1 MAITSSLTD
10 GQRAQRKLLVTAA
23 AWGTPDQTT
32 QERPNKQILGAR
44 TEDSSIE
51 FNPDIQTTTDILGK
65 TYTDVEKT
73 EPQQTLD
80 PSYILGGSDL
90 HDYLTEAVLK
100 NNINAYNQQFD
111 IYIITVWLVDGT
123 ATSSDGKFYTVKHKN
138 CSIFPTSIG
147 GDTYVSMPLEVH
159 FSNDIVEGTVDKIAD
174 DFSFT
179 AAS

>member
-1 MAITSSLTD
+1 MALTSSLTS

-23 AWGTPDQTT
+23 GWGSGASSQ
-32 QERPNKQILGAR
+32 KQILGVR

-51 FNPDIQTTTDILGK
+51 FNPDINTTTDIRGN

-80 PSYILGGSDL
+80 PSFIIGGSAL

-100 NNINAYNQQFD
+100 NDIDAYNQRFD
-111 IYIITVWLVDGT
+111 IYIITVWLTDGT
-123 ATSSDGKFYTVKHKN
+123 PTTGDGKFYCVKHAN

-147 GDTYVSMPLEVH
+147 GDNYVSMPLEIH
-159 FSNDIVEGTVDKIAD
+159 LSNNITEGTVDKIAD
-174 DFSFT
+174 DFEFT
-179 AAS
+179 PAA